1 MAISS
6 PGIGSGL
13 DVNNI
18 VTQLMNVEKQPLTLL
33 DQKEASFQSQLSA
46 YGTLRGALANFQTAV
61 SGLNNLSNFQTVSAT
76 SSDTGI
82 VSATATTGAQAG
94 VHDLDVTQLAQ
105 AHAIAAAGQISTS
118 AAIGSGTST
127 TLTFDFGTISG
138 GVLASGVYTGATF
151 TQDGAQTS
159 GTVTIDSSNNSLQ
172 GIRDAINAAKI
183 GVRASIINDGSGTP
197 YRLTLT
203 STTTGA
209 AHSVRIGV
217 SGDAALAS
225 LLGYDPAGTQNLT
238 QTQAAQDAKL
248 TVDGVNVSS
257 ASNSVTGALDGVTL
271 KLSDKGASQV
281 TIARDTSGAKAA
293 IQAFVKAYNDFD
305 KTIDDLTK
313 FDTSGNGNSGALLG
327 DSAARTIQSR
337 LRDALAS
344 SLPSTGTGSLQFL
357 AQTGIAF
364 QKDGTLS
371 IDNAKLS
378 AALSANPDTVAA
390 LFTSFGQ
397 ANDSL
402 VKFNKAGES
411 SQAGSYNITVSAL
424 ATQATL
430 VGSGAAATTITAG
443 VNDQLSI
450 NVNGASALVTLPA
463 GSYTAASLA
472 AQLQST
478 INGATELISA
488 GASISVTQS
497 AGVLTI
503 TSARYGSSSTVGIGG
518 NAAVGLFGAAPV
530 STDGVDVAGT
540 IGGVAALGS
549 GQTLTG
555 GPGSGASGLAVD
567 ITGGALGARGSVSFG
582 RGFAAKLSGVLNDI
596 LSSTGLLAAS
606 TDGVNRSIKD
616 IDEQRAK
623 LNTRLTSVE
632 ARYRAQFNQLDT
644 LLSSMQSTSAFLTQ
658 QLAVLNGTSVTAR
671 K

>member
-46 YGTLRGALANFQTAV
+46 YGTLRGALASFQTAV
-61 SGLNNLSNFQTVSAT
+61 SGLDNLSNFQSVSAS
-76 SSDTGI
+76 SSDTDI
-82 VSATATTGAQAG
+82 LSATATTGAQAG
-94 VHDLDVTQLAQ
+94 VHDLEVTQLAQ
-105 AHAIAAAGQISTS
+105 THALAAAGQTSTS

-159 GTVTIDSSNNSLQ
+159 GTVTIDSSNDSLQ
-172 GIRDAINAAKI
+172 GIRDAINAANV

-217 SGDAALAS
+217 SGDAALAN
-225 LLGYDPAGTQNLT
+225 LLGYDPAGTQKLT
-238 QTQAAQDAKL
+238 QTQVAQDAKL
-248 TVDGVNVSS
+248 TVDGVSVSS

-271 KLSDKGASQV
+271 KLSDQGTSQV

-293 IQAFVKAYNDFD
+293 IQAFVKTYNDFS
-305 KTIDDLTK
+305 KTLADLTK
-313 FDTSGNGNSGALLG
+313 FDTTGNGNSGALLG
-327 DSAARTIQSR
+327 DAAARTIQSR
-337 LRDALAS
+337 LRDALSS
-344 SLPSTGTGSLQFL
+344 SLPSTGSGSLQFL

-371 IDNAKLS
+371 IDSNKLS
-378 AALSANPDTVAA
+378 AALSANPDSVAA

-397 ANDSL
+397 ASDSL
-402 VKFNKAGES
+402 VKFNKAGDS
-411 SQAGSYNITVSAL
+411 AQAGSYNITVSAL

-450 NVNGASALVTLPA
+450 SVNGASALVTVPA
-463 GSYTAASLA
+463 GTYTAATLA
-472 AQLQST
+472 AQLQSA
-478 INGATELISA
+478 INGALTSS
-488 GASISVTQS
+488 GASVSVTQS

-503 TSARYGSSSTVGIGG
+503 TSARYGSSSTVGVGG
-518 NAAVGLFGAAPV
+518 NAAVGLFGGAPV
-530 STDGVDVAGT
+530 RTDGIDVAGT
-540 IGGVAALGS
+540 IGGVAAVGS

-555 GPGSGASGLAVD
+555 GPGSGASGVAVD
-567 ITGGALGARGSVSFG
+567 ITGGALGARGAVSFG

-606 TDGVNRSIKD
+606 TDGVTRSIKD

>member
-46 YGTLRGALANFQTAV
+46 YGTLRGALASFQSAV
-61 SGLNNLSNFQTVSAT
+61 SGLDNLSNFQSVSAT
-76 SSDTGI
+76 SSDTG
-82 VSATATTGAQAG
+82 VLSASATTGAQAG

-105 AHAIAAAGQISTS
+105 THALAAAGQTSTS
-118 AAIGSGTST
+118 AAIGSGAST

-151 TQDGAQTS
+151 TQDGTQTS

-172 GIRDAINAAKI
+172 GIRDAINAANV

-203 STTTGA
+203 GTSTGA

-238 QTQAAQDAKL
+238 QTQVAQDAKL
-248 TVDGVNVSS
+248 TVDGVSVSS

-271 KLSDKGASQV
+271 KLLDQGTSQV

-293 IQAFVKAYNDFD
+293 IQAFVKTYNDFS
-305 KTIDDLTK
+305 KTLADLTK
-313 FDTSGNGNSGALLG
+313 FDTTGNGNSGALLG
-327 DSAARTIQSR
+327 DAAARTIQSR
-337 LRDALAS
+337 LRDALSS
-344 SLPSTGTGSLQFL
+344 SLPSTGSGSLQFL

-371 IDNAKLS
+371 IDSNKLS
-378 AALSANPDTVAA
+378 DALSANPDAVAA

-397 ANDSL
+397 ASDSL
-402 VKFNKAGES
+402 VKFNKAGDS
-411 SQAGSYNITVSAL
+411 AQPGSYNINVSAL
-424 ATQATL
+424 ATQGTL
-430 VGSGAAATTITAG
+430 VGSGAAGTTITAG

-450 NVNGASALVTLPA
+450 NVNGASALVTVPA
-463 GSYTAASLA
+463 GTYTAATLA

-478 INGATELISA
+478 INGELTAS
-488 GASISVTQS
+488 GASVSVTQS

-503 TSARYGSSSTVGIGG
+503 TSARYGSISTVGVGG

-530 STDGVDVAGT
+530 ATDGIDVAGT
-540 IGGVAALGS
+540 IGGVAAVGA

-555 GPGSGASGLAVD
+555 GPGSGASSVAVD
-567 ITGGALGARGSVSFG
+567 ITGGALGARGNVSFG

-606 TDGVNRSIKD
+606 TDGVTRSIKD
-616 IDEQRAK
+616 IDDQRAK

-632 ARYRAQFNQLDT
+632 ARYRAQFTQLDT

>member
-46 YGTLRGALANFQTAV
+46 YGTLRGALASFQTAV
-61 SGLNNLSNFQTVSAT
+61 SGLDNLSNFQSVSAS
-76 SSDTGI
+76 SSDTDI
-82 VSATATTGAQAG
+82 LSATATTGAQAG
-94 VHDLDVTQLAQ
+94 VHDLEVTQLAQ
-105 AHAIAAAGQISTS
+105 THALAAAGQTSTS

-159 GTVTIDSSNNSLQ
+159 GTVTIDSSNDSLQ
-172 GIRDAINAAKI
+172 GIRDAINAANV

-238 QTQAAQDAKL
+238 QTQVAQDAKL
-248 TVDGVNVSS
+248 TVDGVSVSS

-271 KLSDKGASQV
+271 KLSDQGTSQV

-293 IQAFVKAYNDFD
+293 IQAFVKTYNDFS
-305 KTIDDLTK
+305 KTLADLTK
-313 FDTSGNGNSGALLG
+313 FDTTGNGNSGALLG
-327 DSAARTIQSR
+327 DAAARTIQSR
-337 LRDALAS
+337 LRDALSS
-344 SLPSTGTGSLQFL
+344 SLPSTGSGSLQFL

-371 IDNAKLS
+371 IDSNKLS
-378 AALSANPDTVAA
+378 AALSANPDAVAA

-397 ANDSL
+397 ASDSL
-402 VKFNKAGES
+402 VKFNKAGDS
-411 SQAGSYNITVSAL
+411 AQPGSYNINVSAL

-450 NVNGASALVTLPA
+450 SVNGASALVTVPA
-463 GSYTAASLA
+463 GTYTAATLA
-472 AQLQST
+472 AQLQSA
-478 INGATELISA
+478 INGALTSS
-488 GASISVTQS
+488 GASVSVTQS

-503 TSARYGSSSTVGIGG
+503 TSARYGSISTVGVGG
-518 NAAVGLFGAAPV
+518 NAAVGLFGGAPV
-530 STDGVDVAGT
+530 STDGIDVAGT
-540 IGGVAALGS
+540 IGGVAAVGS

-555 GPGSGASGLAVD
+555 GPGSGASGVAVD
-567 ITGGALGARGSVSFG
+567 ITGGALGARGAVSFG

-606 TDGVNRSIKD
+606 TDGVTRSIKD